1 MFPLLLSR
9 RLEGDVIAVYHE
21 VSAYPFAPGPLS
33 ELPAGYAER
42 RARCPFGQVRLPSGH
57 DAVLLVTHADAAAA
71 LADVRLSHEL
81 TAPGSPR
88 VTDGESFLD
97 DPETLLDKDGKEHL
111 RIRRI
116 VASAFAPRRVERWRP
131 VIGAVAS
138 GLIDRIESGGRTAD
152 LVDAYCT
159 PLPVIVIGKLLG
171 VPDHDTERFERWS
184 NAFALATRMT
194 AAERKERIEEFAEY
208 VAELLATRRATP
220 GTDLVDDL
228 IAARDGE
235 DRLSEP
241 ELAHLVMSI
250 IVAGTHTTSNVLGR
264 GVLTLLRD
272 DRFLWR
278 RIAAVPSLVPAAV
291 DEVLRVRS
299 LGDLRLLRLA
309 TEDVE
314 LPSGTVEKGQAV
326 VIAMGS
332 AMSDEAVYEAPD
344 TVRLDRNTSVQLM
357 FGGGP
362 HFCLGAHLAKAELQ
376 VGLGLLAERLP
387 GLRLAAP
394 PEELRFT
401 EGEELSSLESLP
413 VTW

>member
-1 MFPLLLSR
+1 M
-9 RLEGDVIAVYHE
+9 AVYHE

-33 ELPAGYAER
+33 GLPAEYAGR
-42 RARCPFGQVRLPSGH
+42 RARRPFGQVGLPSGH

-71 LADVRLSHEL
+71 LADVRLSHDL

-88 VTDGESFLD
+88 VATGPSFLD
-97 DPETLLDKDGKEHL
+97 DPKTLLNKDGEEHL

-116 VASAFAPRRVERWRP
+116 VASAFTPRRVERWRP
-131 VIGAVAS
+131 TIRAVAS
-138 GLIDRIESGGRTAD
+138 DLIDRIESGGPTAD

-159 PLPVIVIGKLLG
+159 PLPVVVIGKLLG

-184 NAFALATRMT
+184 NAFALAARMT
-194 AAERKERIEEFAEY
+194 AEERKERIEEFAGY
-208 VAELLATRRATP
+208 IAELLATRRATP
-220 GTDLVDDL
+220 GNDLIDDL

-241 ELAHLVMSI
+241 ELAYLVMSI

-278 RIAAVPSLVPAAV
+278 RLATEPAIVPAAV
-291 DEVLRVRS
+291 DEVLRVKS
-299 LGDLRLLRLA
+299 LGDLRLMRLA

-314 LPSGTVEKGQAV
+314 LPSGTVPKGQAV

-344 TVRLDRNTSVQLM
+344 KVLLDRNSSVQLM

-387 GLRLAAP
+387 GLRLAARL
-394 PEELRFT
+394 EELRFT

-413 VTW
+413 VSW